1 MVQFY
6 QKVKAKIRTEIL
18 NVRFSTVLLKPTPD
32 DFWHLKDLTI
42 YWQNQAAFHHRAVC
56 SCMSH
61 WIGMF
66 PLIHYPLALSWF
78 FKSSQARAAVPTRI
92 GPPWHRFA
100 TSIPPILAIIQLGM
114 SASWQLLQPLRSV
127 QWAIYWKE
135 LKRKV
140 IDVPHTSLAML
151 FKAIARYARHAKPNL
166 GVETFLYRVIQGSN
180 DCVVCIQRK
189 LYVVYYAI

>member
-18 NVRFSTVLLKPTPD
+18 NVRFSTVPLKPTPD

-78 FKSSQARAAVPTRI
+78 FKSSQARTAVPTRI

-100 TSIPPILAIIQLGM
+100 TSIPPPHLGHHSVGNVRIMVVAATPQISAM
-114 SASWQLLQPLRSV
+114 S
-127 QWAIYWKE
+127 
-135 LKRKV
+135 
-140 IDVPHTSLAML
+140 HTGRNSSTRWLMCRIPA
-151 FKAIARYARHAKPNL
+151 
-166 GVETFLYRVIQGSN
+166 
-180 DCVVCIQRK
+180 
-189 LYVVYYAI
+189 